1 MNQTILALSVLK
13 VPKETMIPVSSTPSQ
28 QSEVKMTAKIL
39 STDSQHI
46 NLVRSTAEGTSAAV
60 GWSRCSAGEEAEEG

>member
-1 MNQTILALSVLK
+1 
-13 VPKETMIPVSSTPSQ
+13 MIPVSSTPSQ